1 MTQARFN
8 QQQIEILNHHGHGK
22 DFHWKSRS
30 SVITHLSSMSVDFA
44 IFPLSFLPLYIRL
57 LSLHYPITFS
67 FSFFLP
73 PLFSSLGRFIVL
85 SLDTKDGFP
94 PTALWSKTE
103 KKTQKKFTVSRARE
117 WVKCAS
123 KVSRA
128 EQAKEWAVQRNE
140 QMDERVAQYFRLDS
154 WLFWTIVHW
163 WKDK

>member
-103 KKTQKKFTVSRARE
+103 KKTEKIDCPTSKGVSEVREQSEQGGTSKGVSGASERENGRASGP
-117 WVKCAS
+117 VL
-123 KVSRA
+123 
-128 EQAKEWAVQRNE
+128 Q
-140 QMDERVAQYFRLDS
+140 S
-154 WLFWTIVHW
+154 WF
-163 WKDK
+163 